1 MTCKDNNIK
10 ELLTGFAERI
20 LDQADKQRVE
30 EHLAAC
36 EDCRSE
42 VFILRMMIADTV
54 PDPGEVFWKE
64 MPSRVNRAVQE
75 DKATIRSF
83 DLSWL
88 VGRITLPRWVLAAA
102 TVGVALVITLTTV
115 RFLKPESNLP
125 LSQGY
130 IFSGESMA
138 VESINVAELS
148 RDQIVTINT
157 WAGSELASM
166 AQEAEPVIAS
176 GRDTDI
182 YEELAALNANEIDS
196 LSHIINNWEEEG

>member
-20 LDQADKQRVE
+20 LDQADKQQVE

-138 VESINVAELS
+138 VESMNVL
-148 RDQIVTINT
+148 
-157 WAGSELASM
+157 
-166 AQEAEPVIAS
+166 
-176 GRDTDI
+176 
-182 YEELAALNANEIDS
+182 
-196 LSHIINNWEEEG
+196 